1 VVSFGRDALF
11 VRVKP
16 SGPHRYLQ
24 IAENYREGPKVKQKV
39 LCTLGRLDELCAS
52 GKVDA
57 LAQSLLRFGSRLK
70 VLDLHRAGAV
80 RVETDVSI
88 GPALV
93 FGRLWRELGIAEVIE
108 QALADRHF
116 AFDVERAVFLTVL
129 HRLMDPGSDRA
140 AEKWKQDFRIPGAEP
155 IELHQLYR
163 AMGWLGQPTGP
174 EPTHDVP
181 ELGVR
186 TTKDRIEELL
196 FARRRDLFSSLSVLF
211 FDTTS
216 IYFEGEGGQRI
227 GQLGHSKDGRP
238 DLKQMVMGAA
248 LDERGRPVACE
259 LLPGNATDVKLFFP
273 AIKAL
278 QNRFAA
284 GSFCVVADR
293 GMIRQA
299 TLQAL
304 EAPGSGIEYILGCRM
319 RRNKEV
325 RDEVLAADEE
335 LVQEVCFDRQASR
348 EPLVLELREV
358 RIEDRRYVVCFNPEQ
373 AKKDAADRQAIV
385 ESLREKLKQGDKALV
400 GNKGYRKYL
409 KREGAQAVFSIDE
422 EKLEEEAR
430 YDGLWVLRTNTR
442 LSVEEVAFQY
452 KQLWMV
458 EQAFRAV
465 KSVLET
471 RPIYHK
477 CDDTI
482 RGHVFCSF
490 LALVLMKELLSRL
503 EAAGKNLEWEDI
515 KRDLTALREV
525 EIAMEDKDRYFLR
538 TELRGCCF
546 EVLKAA
552 GVAVPPTLRR

>member
-1 VVSFGRDALF
+1 MF

-16 SGPHRYLQ
+16 SGKYRYLQ
-24 IAENYREGPKVKQKV
+24 IAENYREGKKVRQKI
-39 LCTLGRLDELCAS
+39 LCTLGRVDELS
-52 GKVDA
+52 ENGKLDA
-57 LAQSLLRFGSRLK
+57 LAESLLRFSSRLK
-70 VLDLHRAGAV
+70 VIDLHKEGKLKIHS
-80 RVETDVSI
+80 DVSI

-93 FGRLWRELGIAEVIE
+93 FQRLWKELGIGEVIKKV
-108 QALADRHF
+108 LADRRF
-116 AFDVERAVFLTVL
+116 TFDVERAVFLTVL

-140 AEKWKQDFRIPGAEP
+140 AEKWKQDFRINGAEE

-163 AMGWLGQPTGP
+163 AMGWLGQRM
-174 EPTHDVP
+174 VP
-181 ELGVR
+181 RSVGSSPAWLAPR

-216 IYFEGEGGQRI
+216 IYFEGEGGESI
-227 GQLGHSKDGRP
+227 GQLGHSKDHRP
-238 DLKQMVMGAA
+238 DLKQIVVGAA
-248 LDERGRPVACE
+248 LDEEGRPVACE
-259 LLPGNATDVKLFFP
+259 LLPGNATDVKLLIP
-273 AIKAL
+273 VIKGIQA
-278 QNRFAA
+278 RFETA
-284 GSFCVVADR
+284 SFCVVADR
-293 GMIRQA
+293 GMISKK
-299 TLQAL
+299 TVEAL

-319 RRNKEV
+319 RKQKEV
-325 RDEVLAADEE
+325 REDVLGRRGGK
-335 LVQEVCFDRQASR
+335 VQQVQFDRQASK
-348 EPLVLELREV
+348 EPLELKVKEV
-358 RIEDRRYVVCFNPEQ
+358 WIEKRRYIVCFNPDQ

-385 ESLREKLKQGDKALV
+385 ESLKEKLKQGDKALV

-409 KREGAQAVFSIDE
+409 KQDKEGAVFSIDE
-422 EKLEEEAR
+422 QKMKAEER
-430 YDGLWVLRTNTR
+430 FDGKWVLRTNTTY
-442 LSVEEVAFQY
+442 SPEQVAFQY

-490 LALVLMKELLSRL
+490 LALMLMKELLSRL
-503 EAAGKNLEWEDI
+503 EAAGKSFEWEDI

-525 EIAMEDKDRYFLR
+525 EIDMDGDRYHLR

-546 EVLKAA
+546 DVLKTA
-552 GVAVPPTLRR
+552 GIAVPPTLRR

>member
-1 VVSFGRDALF
+1 MF

-16 SGPHRYLQ
+16 SGKYRYLQ
-24 IAENYREGPKVKQKV
+24 IAENYREGKKVRQKI
-39 LCTLGRLDELCAS
+39 LCTLGRVDELS
-52 GKVDA
+52 ENGKLDA
-57 LAQSLLRFGSRLK
+57 LAESLLRFSSRLK
-70 VLDLHRAGAV
+70 VIDLHKEGKLKIHS
-80 RVETDVSI
+80 DVSI

-93 FGRLWRELGIAEVIE
+93 FQRLWKELGIGEVIKKV
-108 QALADRHF
+108 LADRRF
-116 AFDVERAVFLTVL
+116 TFDVERAVFLTVL

-140 AEKWKQDFRIPGAEP
+140 AEKWKQDFRINGAEE

-163 AMGWLGQPTGP
+163 AMGWLGQRM
-174 EPTHDVP
+174 VP
-181 ELGVR
+181 RSVGSSPAWLAPR

-216 IYFEGEGGQRI
+216 IYFEGEGGESI
-227 GQLGHSKDGRP
+227 GQLGHSKDHRP
-238 DLKQMVMGAA
+238 DLKQIVVGAA
-248 LDERGRPVACE
+248 LDEEGRPVACE
-259 LLPGNATDVKLFFP
+259 LLPGNATDVKLLIP
-273 AIKAL
+273 VIKGIQA
-278 QNRFAA
+278 RFETA
-284 GSFCVVADR
+284 SFCVVADR
-293 GMIRQA
+293 GMISKK
-299 TLQAL
+299 TVEAL

-319 RRNKEV
+319 RKQKEV
-325 RDEVLAADEE
+325 RDDVLGRRGGKY
-335 LVQEVCFDRQASR
+335 QEVQFDRQGSE
-348 EPLVLELREV
+348 EPLELTVKEV
-358 RIEDRRYVVCFNPEQ
+358 WIENRRYIVCFNPDQ

-385 ESLREKLKQGDKALV
+385 ESLKEKLKQGDKALV

-409 KREGAQAVFSIDE
+409 KQDKEGAVFSIDE
-422 EKLEEEAR
+422 QKMKAEER
-430 YDGLWVLRTNTR
+430 FDGKWVLRTNTTY
-442 LSVEEVAFQY
+442 SPEQVAFQY

-490 LALVLMKELLSRL
+490 LALMLMKELLSRL
-503 EAAGKNLEWEDI
+503 EAAGKSFEWEDI

-525 EIAMEDKDRYFLR
+525 EIDMDGDRYQLR

-546 EVLKAA
+546 DVLKTA
-552 GVAVPPTLRR
+552 GIAVPPTLRR

>member
-1 VVSFGRDALF
+1 MF

-16 SGPHRYLQ
+16 AGAYRYLQ
-24 IAENYREGPKVKQKV
+24 IAENYREGKKVKQKV
-39 LCTLGRLDELCAS
+39 LCTLGRVDELSES

-70 VLDLHRAGAV
+70 VIDLHRQGAV
-80 RVETDVSI
+80 QVESDLSI

-93 FGRLWRELGIAEVIE
+93 FGRLWQELGIAEVIG

-116 AFDVERAVFLTVL
+116 GFEVERAVFLTVL
-129 HRLMDPGSDRA
+129 HRLLDPGSDRA
-140 AEKWKQDFRIPGAEP
+140 AEKWKQDFRISGAED

-174 EPTHDVP
+174 VSDHGIP
-181 ELGVR
+181 ELPVR

-196 FARRRDLFSSLSVLF
+196 FARRRDLFSTLSVLF

-216 IYFEGEGGQRI
+216 IYFEGQGGESL
-227 GQLGHSKDGRP
+227 GQWGHSKDARP
-238 DLKQMVMGAA
+238 DLRQMVVGAA
-248 LDERGRPVACE
+248 LDEQGRPVACE

-278 QNRFAA
+278 QSRFQA

-293 GMIRQA
+293 GMISQA
-299 TLQAL
+299 TIQAL
-304 EAPGSGIEYILGCRM
+304 EAPGSGIDFILGCRM
-319 RRNKEV
+319 RRNKEI
-325 RDEVLAADEE
+325 RDEVLGADEDR
-335 LVQEVCFDRQASR
+335 VQEACFDRQASG
-348 EPLVLELREV
+348 EPLVLQLKEV

-385 ESLREKLKQGDKALV
+385 ESLRDKLKQGDKALV

-409 KREGAQAVFSIDE
+409 KREGEQAAFRIDE

-442 LSVEEVAFQY
+442 LSAQEVAFQY

-490 LALVLMKELLSRL
+490 LALMLMKELFSRL
-503 EAAGKNLEWEDI
+503 EAAGKIYEWEDI

-525 EIAMEDKDRYFLR
+525 EIGMDNDRYFLR

-546 EVLKAA
+546 DVLQAA

>member
-1 VVSFGRDALF
+1 MF

-16 SGPHRYLQ
+16 SGKYRYLQ
-24 IAENYREGPKVKQKV
+24 IAENYREGKKVKQKI
-39 LCTLGRLDELCAS
+39 LCTLGRVDDLTES
-52 GKVDA
+52 GKLDA
-57 LAQSLLRFGSRLK
+57 LAESMLRFGSRLK
-70 VLDLHRAGAV
+70 VIDLHKEGKLKIHS
-80 RVETDVSI
+80 DVSI

-93 FGRLWRELGIAEVIE
+93 FQRLWQQLGIGEVIKKV
-108 QALADRHF
+108 LADRRF
-116 AFDVERAVFLTVL
+116 SFDVERAVFLTVL

-140 AEKWKQDFRIPGAEP
+140 AEKWKPDFQINGTEE

-163 AMGWLGQPTGP
+163 AMGWLGQ
-174 EPTHDVP
+174 EMVP
-181 ELGVR
+181 QSSRNPSARLASR

-216 IYFEGEGGQRI
+216 IYFEGEGGESLGQR
-227 GQLGHSKDGRP
+227 GHSKDHRP
-238 DLKQMVMGAA
+238 DLNQMVVGAA
-248 LDERGRPVACE
+248 LDEEGRPVACE
-259 LLPGNATDVKLFFP
+259 LLPGNATDVKMLLP
-273 AIKAL
+273 VIKGIQA
-278 QNRFAA
+278 RFEA

-293 GMIRQA
+293 GMISKD
-299 TLQAL
+299 TIEVL

-319 RRNKEV
+319 RKQKEV
-325 RDEVLAADEE
+325 RDDVLGRRGGKY
-335 LVQEVCFDRQASR
+335 QEVQFDRKVS
-348 EPLVLELREV
+348 EDPLTLKVKEV
-358 RIEDRRYVVCFNPEQ
+358 WIEDRRYIVCFNPEQ
-373 AKKDAADRQAIV
+373 AEKDAADRKAIV
-385 ESLREKLKQGDKALV
+385 ESLTEKLKQGDKALV

-409 KREGAQAVFSIDE
+409 KREGEEAAFSIDE
-422 EKLEEEAR
+422 EKLKSEER
-430 YDGLWVLRTNTR
+430 FDGKWVLRTNTTY
-442 LSVEEVAFQY
+442 SAEQVAFQY

-490 LALVLMKELLSRL
+490 LALMLMKELLSRL
-503 EAAGKNLEWEDI
+503 EANGKSFEWEDI
-515 KRDLTALREV
+515 KRDLTALRNV
-525 EIAMEDKDRYFLR
+525 EIAMDNDRYHLR

>member
-1 VVSFGRDALF
+1 MF

-16 SGPHRYLQ
+16 AGRHRYLQ
-24 IAENYREGPKVKQKV
+24 IAQNYREGRKVKQKI
-39 LCTLGRLDELCAS
+39 LCTLGRVDELTAS
-52 GKVDA
+52 GKLDG
-57 LAQSLLRFGSRLK
+57 LAESLLRFSEKLTVVNLHKQGAL
-70 VLDLHRAGAV
+70 VGLEDL
-80 RVETDVSI
+80 SI

-93 FGRLWRELGIAEVIE
+93 FGRLWGELGIAEVIRSV
-108 QALADRHF
+108 AADRKF
-116 AFDVERAVFLTVL
+116 GFEVERAVFLTVL

-140 AEKWKQDFRIPGAEP
+140 AEKWKQDFRIEGAED

-163 AMGWLGQPTGP
+163 AMGWLG
-174 EPTHDVP
+174 EPISVGYNSATPH
-181 ELGVR
+181 LGVR

-216 IYFEGEGGQRI
+216 IYFEGEGGESLGQR
-227 GQLGHSKDGRP
+227 GHSKDSRP
-238 DLKQMVMGAA
+238 DLKQMIVGAA
-248 LDERGRPVACE
+248 LDEQGRPVACE

-278 QNRFAA
+278 QSRFEA

-293 GMIRQA
+293 GMISQA
-299 TLQAL
+299 TVEAL
-304 EAPGSGIEYILGCRM
+304 EAPGSGIDYILGCRM

-325 RDEVLAADEE
+325 REEVLGPEGDA
-335 LVQEVCFDRQASR
+335 VQEVFFQRKAS
-348 EPLVLELREV
+348 EKPLALQVKEV
-358 RIEDRRYVVCFNPEQ
+358 HIAERRYVVCFNPEQ
-373 AKKDAADRQAIV
+373 AQKDAADRQAIL
-385 ESLREKLKQGDKALV
+385 ESLKEKLKQGDKALV

-409 KREGAQAVFSIDE
+409 KREGEQAAFSIDE
-422 EKLEEEAR
+422 DKLQEEAR
-430 YDGLWVLRTNTR
+430 YDGLWVLRTNTDYPA
-442 LSVEEVAFQY
+442 EEVAFQY

-458 EQAFRAV
+458 EQAFRSV

-471 RPIYHK
+471 RPVYHK

-490 LALVLMKELLSRL
+490 LALMLMKELLSRL
-503 EAAGKNLEWEDI
+503 EACGKVFEWEDI
-515 KRDLTALREV
+515 KRDLAALREV
-525 EIAMEDKDRYFLR
+525 DIRINGGGAHYFLR

-546 EVLKAA
+546 DVLKVA

>member
-1 VVSFGRDALF
+1 MF

-16 SGPHRYLQ
+16 SGAYRYLQ
-24 IAENYREGPKVKQKV
+24 IAENYREGKKVKQKV
-39 LCTLGRLDELCAS
+39 LCTLGRLDQLAES

-57 LAQSLLRFGSRLK
+57 LAQSLLRFGSHLK
-70 VLDLHRAGAV
+70 VLDLHRAGAL
-80 RVETDVSI
+80 RVDSDLSI

-93 FGRLWRELGIAEVIE
+93 FGRLWAELGIAEVIR
-108 QALADRHF
+108 QVLADRHF
-116 AFDVERAVFLTVL
+116 GFELERAVFLTVL

-140 AEKWKQDFRIPGAEP
+140 AEKWKQDFRIPGAESL
-155 IELHQLYR
+155 ELHQLYR

-174 EPTHDVP
+174 VTNHGIP
-181 ELGVR
+181 ELGVH

-196 FARRRDLFSSLSVLF
+196 FARRRDLFSTLSVLF

-216 IYFEGEGGQRI
+216 IYFEGQGGESL
-227 GQLGHSKDGRP
+227 GQWGHSKDSRP
-238 DLKQMVMGAA
+238 DLRQMVVGAA
-248 LDERGRPVACE
+248 LDEQGRPIACE

-278 QNRFAA
+278 QSRFEA
-284 GSFCVVADR
+284 GCFCVVADR
-293 GMIRQA
+293 GMISQA

-304 EAPGSGIEYILGCRM
+304 QAPGSGIDYILGCRM

-325 RDEVLAADEE
+325 RDEVLAADED
-335 LVQEVCFDRQASR
+335 LVQEVYFDRQASR
-348 EPLVLELREV
+348 EPLVLELQEV

-385 ESLREKLKQGDKALV
+385 ESLKEKLKQGDKALI

-409 KREGAQAVFSIDE
+409 KREGEQAAFRIDE
-422 EKLEEEAR
+422 DKLQQEAR
-430 YDGLWVLRTNTR
+430 YDGLWVLRTNMS
-442 LSVEEVAFQY
+442 LSIDQVAFQY

-458 EQAFRAV
+458 EQAFRSV

-490 LALVLMKELLSRL
+490 LALMLMKELLSRL
-503 EAAGKNLEWEDI
+503 EVAGKILEWEDI
-515 KRDLTALREV
+515 KRDLMALREV
-525 EIAMEDKDRYFLR
+525 ELVMDKDRYFLR
-538 TELRGCCF
+538 TELQGCCF
-546 EVLKAA
+546 DVLQAA

>member
-1 VVSFGRDALF
+1 MF
-11 VRVKP
+11 VRIKP
-16 SGPHRYLQ
+16 SGPYRYLQ
-24 IAENYREGPKVKQKV
+24 IAENYRDGKKVKQKI
-39 LCTLGRLDELCAS
+39 LCTLGRLDELSAS

-70 VLDLHRAGAV
+70 ALDLHQQGAV
-80 RVETDVSI
+80 RAESDVSI

-93 FGRLWRELGIAEVIE
+93 FGRLWRELGIVEVMG
-108 QALADRHF
+108 QVLADRHF
-116 AFDVERAVFLTVL
+116 EFDVERAVFLTVL

-174 EPTHDVP
+174 GFNHDTP

-196 FARRRDLFSSLSVLF
+196 FARRGDLFSALSLLF

-216 IYFEGEGGQRI
+216 IYFEGEGGESL

-238 DLKQMVMGAA
+238 DLKQMVVGAA
-248 LDERGRPVACE
+248 LDEQGRPVACE
-259 LLPGNATDVKLFFP
+259 LLPGNATDVKLFLP

-278 QNRFAA
+278 QSRFAA

-293 GMIRQA
+293 GMISQA

-304 EAPGSGIEYILGCRM
+304 EAPGSGIDYILGCRM

-325 RDEVLAADEE
+325 RDEVLEAEMEAIQPLHFE
-335 LVQEVCFDRQASR
+335 RQASQ
-348 EPLVLELREV
+348 EPLVLEVKEV
-358 RIEDRRYVVCFNPEQ
+358 HIEDRRYIVCFNPEQ

-409 KREGAQAVFSIDE
+409 KREGEQAAFSINE
-422 EKLEEEAR
+422 EKLKEEAR
-430 YDGLWVLRTNTR
+430 YDGLWVLRTNTP
-442 LSVEEVAFQY
+442 LSAQEVAFQY

-490 LALVLMKELLSRL
+490 LALMLMKELLSRL

-525 EIAMEDKDRYFLR
+525 EIVMKDRDRYFLR